1 MEIAALTRANQDEA
15 SGLLWQFF
23 QEEGFKTPRAL
34 IARNL
39 GEMVANGSCWG
50 AVALRN
56 RRPVGVV
63 TVTTMLYV
71 EWGRLG
77 EIGDLYVLPEHRRQG
92 IARQLVRAAML
103 WCRHVHCSAV
113 QVTITPQGEQTHR
126 LSQLYARLDFRPTGR
141 TIMTAALPP

>member
-1 MEIAALTRANQDEA
+1 MRAHPTYGAPAAYE
-15 SGLLWQFF
+15 SG
-23 QEEGFKTPRAL
+23 R
-34 IARNL
+34 
-39 GEMVANGSCWG
+39 M
-50 AVALRN
+50 
-56 RRPVGVV
+56 VGVV

-77 EIGDLYVLPEHRRQG
+77 EIGDLYVLPQHRRQG

-103 WCRHVHCSAV
+103 WCRDVHCSAV
-113 QVTITPQGEQTHR
+113 QCTITPQGEQTHR

>member
-1 MEIAALTRANQDEA
+1 MEIAALTAANRDEA

-23 QEEGFKTPRAL
+23 QEEGFTTPRPL
-34 IARNL
+34 IDRHL
-39 GEMVANGSCWG
+39 GQMLADGCCWG
-50 AVALRN
+50 ALALRN
-56 RRPVGVV
+56 AHPVGVV

-92 IARQLVRAAML
+92 IARALVGAAMI
-103 WCRHVHCSAV
+103 WCRDAHCSAV
-113 QVTITPQGEQTHR
+113 QVTITPQGEETHR